1 MTALGRLE
9 RVMSHTIHKSRRSL
23 SLIIAV
29 LAAFAIALVA
39 SPAWAHDELVGSD
52 PAAGSQIDELPA
64 EITLTF
70 SAVLMNETGATEV
83 VVTDATGADL
93 TAGDPTLDGTR
104 VIQPVSGD
112 VAGVVTV
119 IWRVVSSDGHPIS
132 DTFSFTVGNG
142 GVAPGTPSDTATFAP
157 GPDMQDNGMGIVWI
171 ALGIVAVGLGGALVA
186 VLVAKARSPRED

>member
-29 LAAFAIALVA
+29 LAGFAIALVA

-112 VAGVVTV
+112 AAGVVTV

-132 DTFSFTVGNG
+132 DTFSFTVGDG
-142 GVAPGTPSDTATFAP
+142 GAAPAGPSEEATVLP

-171 ALGIVAVGLGGALVA
+171 VLGIVAVGLGGALVA